1 MLPRSCYDYST
12 TITDHRLV
20 LSIRSDYDG
29 TGLYDMLSVRR
40 HTYAGACFFF
50 FFLLLLCR
58 FLLFLILYGSVPVHT
73 AIGIITFHL
82 SHPVINEPD
91 INDSCNT

>member
-29 TGLYDMLSVRR
+29 TSLYDMLSVRR
-40 HTYAGACFFF
+40 HTYSGACFLF
-50 FFLLLLCR
+50 FFLEKFRNDIHVYLLYNDYGDKYTKTCPRFSHSIQFSRLLLPEN
-58 FLLFLILYGSVPVHT
+58 LP
-73 AIGIITFHL
+73 
-82 SHPVINEPD
+82 
-91 INDSCNT
+91 

>member
-50 FFLLLLCR
+50 FFLL
-58 FLLFLILYGSVPVHT
+58 FIF
-73 AIGIITFHL
+73 IIFIIY
-82 SHPVINEPD
+82 SDCQI
-91 INDSCNT
+91 

>member
-29 TGLYDMLSVRR
+29 TSLYDMLSVRR
-40 HTYAGACFFF
+40 HTYAGACFL
-50 FFLLLLCR
+50 FFLSFPSLQIPPLPLSSMA
-58 FLLFLILYGSVPVHT
+58 LFRSIQPLV
-73 AIGIITFHL
+73 
-82 SHPVINEPD
+82 
-91 INDSCNT
+91 

>member
-29 TGLYDMLSVRR
+29 TSLYDMLSVRR
-40 HTYAGACFFF
+40 HTYAGAC
-50 FFLLLLCR
+50 
-58 FLLFLILYGSVPVHT
+58 LLFLFIL
-73 AIGIITFHL
+73 IL
-82 SHPVINEPD
+82 
-91 INDSCNT
+91 

>member
-29 TGLYDMLSVRR
+29 TSLYDMLSVRR
-40 HTYAGACFFF
+40 HTYAGACFLF
-50 FFLLLLCR
+50 FFLLHIFRLQ
-58 FLLFLILYGSVPVHT
+58 LFLILYGSVPVHT
-73 AIGIITFHL
+73 AIGMITFHL

>member
-50 FFLLLLCR
+50 SFFSFFADSSSSLSSMA
-58 FLLFLILYGSVPVHT
+58 LFRSIQPLV
-73 AIGIITFHL
+73 
-82 SHPVINEPD
+82 
-91 INDSCNT
+91 

>member
-50 FFLLLLCR
+50 FFLFTVLKNEEK
-58 FLLFLILYGSVPVHT
+58 
-73 AIGIITFHL
+73 
-82 SHPVINEPD
+82 VIRSYLKIEN
-91 INDSCNT
+91 C